1 MHCRGALCRQL
12 APTSRPLHAAR
23 RGGAPP
29 RRAAQAPP
37 ALAAPSV
44 TCWRTRPTPR
54 ARSAPPRSRATTG
67 AEPGRRRGRR
77 QRRAPHRRAR
87 APRPATRV
95 ARRGAAAAGR
105 PARARR
111 RPWLRRRQGSHCRA
125 GLGISACRREAVH
138 AFGLCCT
145 KRPHHGD
152 APLNAFRARCCSRA
166 PGRVV
171 TADSPNTAC
180 RHADLQR
187 RALFLLVQASEAI
200 TESSQRRHQ
209 AARRSL
215 LQKFPLCGA
224 AEGSDVSAMFSLC
237 GAAEGGGDAQRLP
250 VRQLQLQCMH
260 QVERVAGALRPQRGR
275 APAAARLPRLADA
288 WAGAACRP
296 CAAGANSRAAA
307 GACGSLGAGRPEGG
321 HACLGSTGL
330 GRTARAVDKEGGRAA
345 AARRWWARRRGPL
358 SLRPGTRAR
367 RAPRARPAARRP
379 AAPRRRPPAG
389 CAPALPCARAP
400 AFATAVR

>member
-1 MHCRGALCRQL
+1 MRFVRDAAHVHLGALSLPTLQTQRADMQTSSAALCSCWCRRAKPSQR
-12 APTSRPLHAAR
+12 AHSAGTKRHAAR
-23 RGGAPP
+23 FCKSSHFAERQK
-29 RRAAQAPP
+29 AA
-37 ALAAPSV
+37 
-44 TCWRTRPTPR
+44 T
-54 ARSAPPRSRATTG
+54 
-67 AEPGRRRGRR
+67 
-77 QRRAPHRRAR
+77 
-87 APRPATRV
+87 
-95 ARRGAAAAGR
+95 
-105 PARARR
+105 
-111 RPWLRRRQGSHCRA
+111 
-125 GLGISACRREAVH
+125 
-138 AFGLCCT
+138 F
-145 KRPHHGD
+145 
-152 APLNAFRARCCSRA
+152 
-166 PGRVV
+166 
-171 TADSPNTAC
+171 
-180 RHADLQR
+180 LQ
-187 RALFLLVQASEAI
+187 
-200 TESSQRRHQ
+200 T
-209 AARRSL
+209 
-215 LQKFPLCGA
+215 
-224 AEGSDVSAMFSLC
+224 FSLC